1 VFIYVNLLKSMIKIM
16 FYFIFYKFL
25 MKKYDKNN
33 IYFDFLIFYSIN

>member
-1 VFIYVNLLKSMIKIM
+1 M

-25 MKKYDKNN
+25 VKKCDKNN